1 VALVT
6 LRLESQWIDLLW
18 ALVGVAAAV
27 DLWRCLREIG
37 SR

>member
-18 ALVGVAAAV
+18 ALDGVAAASG
-27 DLWRCLREIG
+27 LWRCLRETG